1 MNKPAHLLRYLREL
15 AQAVAAVALVFSAIL
30 P

>member
-1 MNKPAHLLRYLREL
+1 MNKPVHLLHCLREL